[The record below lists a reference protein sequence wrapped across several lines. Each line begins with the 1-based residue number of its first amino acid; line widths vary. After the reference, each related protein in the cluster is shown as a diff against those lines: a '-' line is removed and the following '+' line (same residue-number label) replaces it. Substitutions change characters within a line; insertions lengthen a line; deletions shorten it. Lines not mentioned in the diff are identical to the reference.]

1 MACVLNFQSHW
12 PSVPPPMGWCD
23 RWLAG
28 SLLGNLASGGLAGTP
43 GYRGACW
50 DTCGRQHTWHTAQG
64 LGTHLLPTYLCTYLS
79 THLPTY
85 LSIYLSMP
93 ISIYLLP
100 LPISLSAYLSIHPP
114 LPIYLSIYPPL
125 SIYLSIY
132 LPICLPLS
140 IYLAMSI
147 SIYLVKQSGSLPSWP
162 YRTVPGLAC
171 LLCCCCRSGWSS
183 FFPLLNT
190 KVQWQRTAGPPPPV
204 DESKPHVRARPGGL
218 GPRRVGFRG
227 YVMPTCEG
235 QARGLRA

>member
-79 THLPTY
+79 THLPT
-85 LSIYLSMP
+85 
-93 ISIYLLP
+93 
-100 LPISLSAYLSIHPP
+100 
-114 LPIYLSIYPPL
+114 
-125 SIYLSIY
+125 SIY
-132 LPICLPLS
+132 LPS
-140 IYLAMSI
+140 YVNIYLPCKTKRKPTFMA
-147 SIYLVKQSGSLPSWP
+147 VP
-162 YRTVPGLAC
+162 YRTWPGLPAM
-171 LLCCCCRSGWSS
+171 LLLQVRVE
-183 FFPLLNT
+183 LLLPAAQHQGA
-190 KVQWQRTAGPPPPV
+190 VAAHR
-204 DESKPHVRARPGGL
+204 RAPA
-218 GPRRVGFRG
+218 PRGREQA
-227 YVMPTCEG
+227 TCEG